1 MARWR
6 VIPFSRA
13 GAEAQLARSEALWQD
28 VAGGVAPPTL
38 RWYGYAAPAVVL
50 GVGQSLELVD
60 AAAARAAGYAV
71 VRRTSGGTAVLA
83 DETMLALDVALPAAH
98 PRAGTDVVAA
108 YRWVG
113 DAFRETLAVLAP
125 GAALRLRL
133 VRPGEARRDQAAVR
147 DAAAGSAGAL
157 RALACFGTLS
167 PWEVVLDAP
176 GVAPGAGAAARKLV
190 GLSQVRKR
198 GVVLFQAGLYTTVR
212 VAPLVALLR
221 LEEAERGR
229 LAATLP
235 ARVAGLDDAG
245 LLGSHLEALR
255 QGVQA
260 RLLDDAGGGALSDR
274 SG

>member
-1 MARWR
+1 
-6 VIPFSRA
+6 
-13 GAEAQLARSEALWQD
+13 
-28 VAGGVAPPTL
+28 
-38 RWYGYAAPAVVL
+38 
-50 GVGQSLELVD
+50 
-60 AAAARAAGYAV
+60 
-71 VRRTSGGTAVLA
+71 
-83 DETMLALDVALPAAH
+83 
-98 PRAGTDVVAA
+98 
-108 YRWVG
+108 
-113 DAFRETLAVLAP
+113 
-125 GAALRLRL
+125 
-133 VRPGEARRDQAAVR
+133 
-147 DAAAGSAGAL
+147 
-157 RALACFGTLS
+157 
-167 PWEVVLDAP
+167 
-176 GVAPGAGAAARKLV
+176 
-190 GLSQVRKR
+190 VRKR

>member
-1 MARWR
+1 VARWR
-6 VIPFSRA
+6 VIPHSRA
-13 GAEAQLARSEALWQD
+13 GAGAQLARSEALWQD
-28 VAGGVAPPTL
+28 VAGGAAPPTL

-50 GVGQSLELVD
+50 GVGQSPELVD

-113 DAFRETLAVLAP
+113 DAFRETLAALAP
-125 GAALRLRL
+125 GAAVRLRL
-133 VRPGEARRDQAAVR
+133 AGLDEARRDQAAAR
-147 DAAAGSAGAL
+147 DAAAGSAEAL

-176 GVAPGAGAAARKLV
+176 GAAPGEGATARKLV

-198 GVVLFQAGLYTTVR
+198 SVVLFQAGLYTTVR
-212 VAPLVALLR
+212 VPPLVALLR
-221 LEEAERGR
+221 LGDAERAR

-235 ARVAGLDDAG
+235 ARIAGLDDAG
-245 LLGSHLEALR
+245 LTESHLDALR

-260 RLLDDAGGGALSDR
+260 RLLAATDGGALSDR

>member
-1 MARWR
+1 VARWR

-13 GAEAQLARSEALWQD
+13 GAAAQLARSEALWQE
-28 VAGGVAPPTL
+28 VAGGAAPPTL

-50 GVGQSLELVD
+50 GAGQPPDAAD

-71 VRRTSGGTAVLA
+71 VKRTSGGTAVLA

-113 DAFRETLAVLAP
+113 DAFRETLSALAP
-125 GAALRLRL
+125 DVAPRLRL
-133 VRPGEARRDQAAVR
+133 AGLDEARRDQAAVR
-147 DAAAGSAGAL
+147 AAPAGAAESL

-176 GVAPGAGAAARKLV
+176 GATPGAPAPARKLV

-198 GVVLFQAGLYTTVR
+198 GVVLFQAGLYTTAR
-212 VAPLVALLR
+212 AAPLVALLR
-221 LEEAERGR
+221 LEDAERAL
-229 LAATLP
+229 LAAALP
-235 ARVAGLDDAG
+235 ARIAGLDDAG
-245 LLGSHLEALR
+245 QTAAHLEALR

-260 RLLDDAGGGALSDR
+260 RLLGDAGGVALSDR